1 MKNIYLRILL
11 FILTISVFFLIIY
24 RINIQKNEKITITS
38 IIVFLSII
46 IFFFNHNTVDKFTNK
61 LDDYSSHDALFAK
74 NKSPIQ
80 SSSKAK
86 DTPINFEKNLDE
98 DSEKNV
104 DEEYEINL
112 DDSEKNVDRSSSKML
127 LENDLVSEK
136 KREVINFYNYLKSL
150 NDPELYDKVL
160 EIAIMK
166 RNQYLDLLN
175 QSKESKQPD
184 CKSPEF
190 SSNFEQILDNIPKN
204 ENSKNN
210 NDNSQNPMN
219 INVNFN
225 NNLLRAISSRSV
237 NDYLMDKAF

>member
-38 IIVFLSII
+38 IILFLSII
-46 IFFFNHNTVDKFTNK
+46 IFFFNNNTVDKFTNK

-98 DSEKNV
+98 DSEKYV
-104 DEEYEINL
+104 DEDYNDL
-112 DDSEKNVDRSSSKML
+112 EKNVDRSSSKML
-127 LENDLVSEK
+127 LENDLVLEK
-136 KREVINFYNYLKSL
+136 KREVIDFYNYLKSL
-150 NDPELYDKVL
+150 NDPEIYDKVQ

-184 CKSPEF
+184 CKSTEF